1 MLLLVVAVWFILTI
15 PVGIVVGRRIAA
27 GRSTGNSP
35 AQSAAQNAR
44 RVVVTKIGKSA

>member
-27 GRSTGNSP
+27 RRSSGKNP
-35 AQSAAQNAR
+35 AQSAAQPAR